1 MGLFKMSQEKQIVAA
16 ISARDKITAR
26 LADAE
31 RAVTDHR
38 QVAEALALDGASDD
52 ALDAAEAK
60 TRASVDRAATLRAA
74 LAQSVIVVANLE
86 RERDEAAD
94 RKQREATSSEVEQ
107 LARRMTDACARLVA
121 DAAALADWTARAAAV
136 VPEAGGVLNFCVIVG
151 NEIPAA
157 SSMISRL
164 LRVHAQA
171 VLDGRAAAVMPKA
184 MEAYVAPPAPTNP
197 PSQVLFCLRSVKW
210 VDDAGQQ
217 RIAGKFE
224 DAEVPVRLVGKA
236 LKCGACVPMT
246 DPRRREL
253 HGTQGGF
260 PPRLDTATDLDVDPA
275 TQVSSEPILASSPF
289 TVVDRGGPIQMKI
302 AR

>member
-1 MGLFKMSQEKQIVAA
+1 MPRDQRTDQDGLQQTGTRMGLFKMSQEKQIVAA

-38 QVAEALALDGASDD
+38 QAAEALALDGASDD

-94 RKQREATSSEVEQ
+94 RKQREATSAETEQ

-136 VPEAGGVLNFCVIVG
+136 VPEAGGVLNF
-151 NEIPAA
+151 
-157 SSMISRL
+157 
-164 LRVHAQA
+164 
-171 VLDGRAAAVMPKA
+171 
-184 MEAYVAPPAPTNP
+184 
-197 PSQVLFCLRSVKW
+197 
-210 VDDAGQQ
+210 
-217 RIAGKFE
+217 
-224 DAEVPVRLVGKA
+224 
-236 LKCGACVPMT
+236 
-246 DPRRREL
+246 
-253 HGTQGGF
+253 
-260 PPRLDTATDLDVDPA
+260 
-275 TQVSSEPILASSPF
+275 
-289 TVVDRGGPIQMKI
+289 
-302 AR
+302 